1 MFSRFCNE
9 KGEGG
14 YPILNSKLSPRVGIR
29 DLLPSLRF
37 ELILHR
43 EDQKIIHPVA
53 LHEVIP

>member
-14 YPILNSKLSPRVGIR
+14 YPILNSKLSPRMGIR
-29 DLLPSLRF
+29 NLLP

-43 EDQKIIHPVA
+43 EDQKIIHSVA